1 MVSDAKLRKVLFAVF
16 CVVQCYVITGVATL
30 KQDMKDNRN
39 LFVWYQSLNQTLHTE
54 LRILFSVYM
63 SAMSST

>member
-39 LFVWYQSLNQTLHTE
+39 LFV
-54 LRILFSVYM
+54 
-63 SAMSST
+63 